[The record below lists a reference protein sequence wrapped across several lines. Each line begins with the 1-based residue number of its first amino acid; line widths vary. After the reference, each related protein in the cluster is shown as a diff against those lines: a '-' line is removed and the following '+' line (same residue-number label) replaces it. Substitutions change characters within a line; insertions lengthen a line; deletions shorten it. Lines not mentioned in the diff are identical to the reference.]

1 MVVTLT
7 GMGTSGLLFAG
18 AAALAVVVAAVAFGT
33 AAGFGGTAGSAAA
46 GAGWAASCVRTRR
59 LCRCRRFGGCGSRV
73 GFGEQ
78 ADAIVGLMR
87 QHHRAEIGCACD
99 GQGREAQDQSALA
112 VCRVAALWRRQIKG
126 LIFIRTPNQ
135 TFGLGRPVFPLLRGE
150 QTELFHD
157 PCLAC
162 TSRTPPLPEL
172 RFPAG
177 RSDDRQQ
184 NFCNVTNWTQNVATK
199 WPVCVLQNWSDQ
211 KVIRPSQKIL
221 LSNQRIANLH
231 ASND

>member
-1 MVVTLT
+1 
-7 GMGTSGLLFAG
+7 
-18 AAALAVVVAAVAFGT
+18 
-33 AAGFGGTAGSAAA
+33 
-46 GAGWAASCVRTRR
+46 
-59 LCRCRRFGGCGSRV
+59 
-73 GFGEQ
+73 
-78 ADAIVGLMR
+78 MR

-112 VCRVAALWRRQIKG
+112 VRRVAALWRRQVKG

-135 TFGLGRPVFPLLRGE
+135 TSGLSRPVLLLPRGE

-157 PCLAC
+157 LCLAC

-184 NFCNVTNWTQNVATK
+184 YFCNVTNWTQNVATK
-199 WPVCVLQNWSDQ
+199 WPVCVFAELVGPE
-211 KVIRPSQKIL
+211 VIRARQKIVQP
-221 LSNQRIANLH
+221 NQRIANLH